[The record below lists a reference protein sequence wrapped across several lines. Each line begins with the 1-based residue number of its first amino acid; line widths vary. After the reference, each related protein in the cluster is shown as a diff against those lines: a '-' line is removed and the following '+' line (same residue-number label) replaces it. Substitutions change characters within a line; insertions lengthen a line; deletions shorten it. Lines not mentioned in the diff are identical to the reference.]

1 MVIPKL
7 VLPLRKALA
16 VCSLGGVVF
25 AEQHPPHTVAMTVDP
40 DAHTDV
46 EPDEAATRSDAAFIV
61 TGLEKNSEKKKME
74 EKSTRE
80 KKKANTKN
88 KNKKMKETCAECRNN
103 CDHAGGAGD
112 LGNCYQGCADTHSNC
127 ELPPHPK

>member
-16 VCSLGGVVF
+16 VCSLGGVV
-25 AEQHPPHTVAMTVDP
+25 
-40 DAHTDV
+40 
-46 EPDEAATRSDAAFIV
+46 DAAFIV